1 MDPSG
6 PVRTLT
12 AALRLARRHGRILV
26 RPGTYRESRIQV
38 TRPVTIEGQGW
49 PTLVGGEHEVLTVTA
64 DSVTIRG
71 LTISGVVP
79 SAAEDR
85 AGIRFSGARHCT
97 VENTRL
103 IGTFFGIY
111 MAQSSDCRIAGN
123 VFRGRGT
130 LQGLSGNAIH
140 SWDSKDLTIERN
152 DIQGHRDGIY
162 LEFTT
167 GSRVRGNRSVSN
179 LRYGLHFMFSH
190 HCEYTDNLFLRNG
203 AGVAVMFSDSVVMRR
218 NRFER
223 SWGSAAYG
231 LLLKE
236 LRDSRIEQ
244 NQFQGNTV
252 GLWTEGT
259 TRVLVSRNRFIAN
272 GWAVRV
278 LGDATDNEF
287 RGNQFRGNTFD
298 VGTAPGENSNLFQ
311 ANYWDQYR
319 GYDYDRDGYGD
330 IPFQP
335 VRLFSLLIQE
345 NEPALILLHSFFIDL
360 LDLAEQ
366 MVPTLAPRSLQDA
379 RPLMRWDS

>member
-1 MDPSG
+1 
-6 PVRTLT
+6 
-12 AALRLARRHGRILV
+12 
-26 RPGTYRESRIQV
+26 
-38 TRPVTIEGQGW
+38 
-49 PTLVGGEHEVLTVTA
+49 
-64 DSVTIRG
+64 
-71 LTISGVVP
+71 
-79 SAAEDR
+79 
-85 AGIRFSGARHCT
+85 
-97 VENTRL
+97 
-103 IGTFFGIY
+103 
-111 MAQSSDCRIAGN
+111 
-123 VFRGRGT
+123 
-130 LQGLSGNAIH
+130 
-140 SWDSKDLTIERN
+140 
-152 DIQGHRDGIY
+152 
-162 LEFTT
+162 
-167 GSRVRGNRSVSN
+167 
-179 LRYGLHFMFSH
+179 
-190 HCEYTDNLFLRNG
+190 
-203 AGVAVMFSDSVVMRR
+203 MRR

-244 NQFQGNTV
+244 NRFDGNTV

-259 TRVLVSRNRFIAN
+259 SRVLVTQNRFSAN

-287 RGNQFRGNTFD
+287 RGNRFLGNTFD
-298 VGTAPGENSNLFQ
+298 VGTAPGQNSNLFE

-345 NEPALILLHSFFIDL
+345 NEPALILLHSFFIEL

-379 RPLMRWDS
+379 RPLMQWGAG